1 MDRREAFFGL
11 IAPIGINLTDVVE
24 ELAQALKKV
33 RYDTN
38 EIKMTD
44 FLSEIGTYNLE
55 HKTEIDRYTKYI
67 DAGDQVCAD
76 SGRKDIL
83 ALYAIARLAKDSPRE
98 DLDSLPN
105 QVVHIFRQIKRV
117 EEINAFEEVFGRN
130 ILYIGCFSPI
140 KKRIAYLVRNMRK
153 TSRGINKKDLEA
165 KALEIIST
173 DEEERDK
180 PHGQRML
187 ECYPRSDFILD
198 CTSRGTLRSSCE
210 RLVEIYFGAP
220 FISPTI
226 DEYCSYI
233 ANAASYRSLDLSRQ
247 VGAAIFNQDCEV
259 ISMGCNE
266 VPKAGGGTYWSN
278 ANNDHRDYALGYDS
292 NQRLREDM
300 TRDAL
305 VRLQKQGWLSE
316 KYSDFKPDELVTQV
330 FGIDSEKKG
339 PLFGSMIADV
349 IEYGRMVHA
358 EMNALAD
365 AARFRRSTTGATLYC
380 TTMPCHMCTKLIIA
394 SGISRVVFIQPY
406 GKSLVDEL
414 FEDSVNLEGGSQA
427 GYVNY
432 DTLTGV
438 TPNGF
443 KRAFHKVARRKLADG
458 SAINWDPPNSAPNF
472 LSSYQYYQP
481 LEVVARQKL
490 KTARETVLR
499 KAASKPPRKASA
511 KPKAK
516 RGAGAGG

>member
-11 IAPIGINLTDVVE
+11 IAPIGINLTDVVD
-24 ELAQALKKV
+24 ELTQALKKV
-33 RYDTN
+33 RYETN

-44 FLSEIGTYNLE
+44 FLKEIGVYDLDY
-55 HKTEIDRYTKYI
+55 KTDIDRYTKFI
-67 DAGDQVCAD
+67 EAGDQVCED

-83 ALYAIARLAKDSPRE
+83 ALYGIAKLAKDSPR
-98 DLDSLPN
+98 DNPDALPQN
-105 QVVHIFRQIKRV
+105 VVHIFRQIKRV
-117 EEINAFEEVFGRN
+117 EEIDAFEEVFGRN
-130 ILYIGCFSPI
+130 ILYIGCFSPV
-140 KKRIAYLVRNMRK
+140 KNRISYLVRNMRK
-153 TSRGINKKDLEA
+153 TGRGINKKNLEA

-198 CTSRGTLRSSCE
+198 CTSKGTLRASCE

-247 VGAAIFNQDCEV
+247 VGAAIFNTDCEI

-266 VPKAGGGTYWSN
+266 VPKAGGGTYWSD
-278 ANNDHRDYALGYDS
+278 AENDHRDYALGYDS

-305 VRLQKQGWLSE
+305 VRLQKQGWLAESFA
-316 KYSDFKPDELVTQV
+316 DLKPDELVNQV
-330 FGIDSEKKG
+330 FAIDSDKKG

-394 SGISRVVFIQPY
+394 SGIGRVVFIQPY

-414 FEDSVNLEGGSQA
+414 FDDSVNLEGGKKPNF
-427 GYVNY
+427 VNY

-443 KRAFHKVARRKLADG
+443 KRAFHKIARRKYADG
-458 SAINWDPPNSAPNF
+458 TALNWDPPNSRPNF

-481 LEVVARQKL
+481 LEVVARARL
-490 KTARETVLR
+490 KAARETVLS
-499 KAASKPPRKASA
+499 KYAKDAPPPKIAANAA
-511 KPKAK
+511 E
-516 RGAGAGG
+516 